1 MIYLDNAATTPM
13 DIQVIEVIE
22 ESMRR
27 DVANSGAVYRI
38 GLDAKKRIEKSGEE
52 IAEALNVPSTHRMI
66 FTSGGSESN
75 NLFIKGI
82 CFPDKKT
89 AHLGLEHPSV
99 TTTLKYFSQFG
110 NEPLSL
116 LEFQKEGGLD
126 LSGAVPV
133 LKNNRVRLLCLSH
146 VNNELGTVNEAA
158 SVMTTVKNGSPQ
170 TRIFLDGV
178 QAVGKLKIPQNM
190 WSGLAGY
197 SLSGHK
203 INGPKGIGLL
213 IYDSRL
219 ALTPQI
225 HGGKQQ
231 FGVRSG
237 TLPAPLILGLAKSIQ
252 LAVERTDETQTHL
265 KKLFH
270 HLVDGLQSLS
280 TRLPAFRL
288 KFNSLTVDDVSR
300 QSPAI
305 VNFSFPPVEGEVLL
319 HHLEEQN
326 IFVGLGSA
334 CSAHSK
340 EPSKILTGIGR
351 TVEEARCSLRI
362 SFGRQN
368 TIEEVDQFL
377 NEFTKAYEAL
387 YPTFQN
393 KARQTDV

>member
-13 DIQVIEVIE
+13 DPEVIEVIVD
-22 ESMRR
+22 SMRR
-27 DVANSGAVYRI
+27 DLANSGAVYRI
-38 GLDAKKRIEKSGEE
+38 GLDAKKRIEKAEEE
-52 IAEALNVPSTHRMI
+52 IASALNIPSTHRLI

-75 NLFIKGI
+75 NLFIKGL

-89 AHLGLEHPSV
+89 ACLGLEHPSV
-99 TTTLKYFSQFG
+99 TATLNYLSQFG

-116 LEFQKEGGLD
+116 LEFQKEGRLD
-126 LSGAVPV
+126 LSEAVPL
-133 LKNNRVRLLCLSH
+133 LKTNTVRLLCLSH
-146 VNNELGTVNEAA
+146 VNNELGTVNDPE
-158 SVMTTVKNGSPQ
+158 SVLKAVKNGSRQ

-178 QAVGKLKIPQNM
+178 QAVGKLTIFPNM
-190 WSGLAGY
+190 WAGLSGY
-197 SLSGHK
+197 SISGHK

-213 IYDSRL
+213 VYDSRL
-219 ALTPQI
+219 TLTPQI

-231 FGVRSG
+231 DSVRSG
-237 TLPAPLILGLAKSIQ
+237 TLPTSLILGLAKSIR
-252 LAVERTDETQTHL
+252 LAVDRTQETQIHL
-265 KKLFH
+265 KKLFW
-270 HLVDGLQSLS
+270 HLIEGLKDLS
-280 TRLPAFRL
+280 RRLPTFQPQ
-288 KFNSLTVDDVSR
+288 FNSLTVDDVRR

-305 VNFSFPPVEGEVLL
+305 LNFSFPPVEGEVLL

-326 IFVGLGSA
+326 IFVGMGSA

-377 NEFTKAYEAL
+377 RQFARAYEAL
-387 YPTFQN
+387 YPTFYC
-393 KARQTDV
+393 KGVSK

>member
-13 DIQVIEVIE
+13 DPQVIAVIE
-22 ESMRR
+22 DSMRR
-27 DVANSGAVYRI
+27 DIANSGAVYRI
-38 GLDAKKRIEKSGEE
+38 GLDAKKRIEKAEEE
-52 IAEALNVPSTHRMI
+52 IATALNIPSTHRLI

-89 AHLGLEHPSV
+89 ACLGLEHPSV
-99 TTTLKYFSQFG
+99 TATLNYFSQFG

-116 LEFQKEGGLD
+116 LEFQKDGRLD
-126 LSGAVPV
+126 LSGAVGS
-133 LKNNRVRLLCLSH
+133 LKKNRVRLLCLSH
-146 VNNELGTVNEAA
+146 VNNELGTVNDPE
-158 SVMTTVKNGSPQ
+158 SVVTAVQSGSPQ
-170 TRIFLDGV
+170 TRVFMDGV
-178 QAVGKLKIPQNM
+178 QAPGKLILSQNT
-190 WSGLAGY
+190 WPGLAGY
-197 SLSGHK
+197 SISSHK

-213 IYDSRL
+213 VYDSRL
-219 ALTPQI
+219 ALAPQI

-231 FGVRSG
+231 SGVRSG
-237 TLPAPLILGLAKSIQ
+237 TLPTPLILGMAKSIQ
-252 LAVERTDETQTHL
+252 LAVERAEETQTHL
-265 KKLFH
+265 KTLYR
-270 HLVDGLQSLS
+270 HLIDGLINLS
-280 TRLPAFRL
+280 DRLPTFKL
-288 KFNSLTVDDVSR
+288 LFNSLTVDDVNR

-351 TVEEARCSLRI
+351 TVEEARCSLRV

-368 TIEEVDQFL
+368 TIEEVDRFL
-377 NEFTKAYEAL
+377 HEFAGAYEAL
-387 YPTFQN
+387 YPTFHG
-393 KARQTDV
+393 KGQTI

>member
-1 MIYLDNAATTPM
+1 MIYFDNAATTPM
-13 DIQVIEVIE
+13 DPQVIEIVQD
-22 ESMRR
+22 SMRR
-27 DVANSGAVYRI
+27 DLANSGAVYRI
-38 GLDAKKRIEKSGEE
+38 GLDAKKRIEKAERA
-52 IAEALNVPSTHRMI
+52 IADSLNVPSTHQMI

-82 CFPDKKT
+82 CFPDKK
-89 AHLGLEHPSV
+89 AAFLGLEHPSV
-99 TTTLKYFSQFG
+99 TATLNYFSQFG

-116 LEFQKEGGLD
+116 LDYQKEGRLD
-126 LSGAVPV
+126 CSGAVAS
-133 LKNNRVRLLCLSH
+133 LKQKRVRLLCLSH
-146 VNNELGTVNEAA
+146 VNNELGTVHDPESLISA
-158 SVMTTVKNGSPQ
+158 VQNGSPQ

-178 QAVGKLKIPQNM
+178 QAVGKLVFSSNM

-197 SLSGHK
+197 SISGHK

-219 ALTPQI
+219 TLTPQI

-231 FGVRSG
+231 VGIRSG
-237 TLPAPLILGLAKSIQ
+237 TLPTPLILGLAKSIQ
-252 LAVERTDETQTHL
+252 LAVERTQETQEHL
-265 KKLFH
+265 KKLYH
-270 HLVDGLQSLS
+270 HLIDGLKNLS
-280 TRLPAFRL
+280 DGSPNFHLL
-288 KFNSLTVDDVSR
+288 FNSLTVDDVGR

-351 TVEEARCSLRI
+351 TENEARCSLRI

-368 TIEEVDQFL
+368 TIEEVDRFL
-377 NEFTKAYEAL
+377 QEFSKAYEAL
-387 YPTFQN
+387 YPTFHRKGAVN
-393 KARQTDV
+393 R

>member
-1 MIYLDNAATTPM
+1 MVYLDNAATTPM
-13 DIQVIEVIE
+13 APQVIEVVE
-22 ESMRR
+22 DSMRR
-27 DVANSGAVYRI
+27 DIANSGAVYRM
-38 GLDAKKRIEKSGEE
+38 GLDAKKRIEKAEEE
-52 IAEALNVPSTHRMI
+52 IASALKVPSTHRLI

-89 AHLGLEHPSV
+89 ACLGLEHPSV
-99 TTTLKYFSQFG
+99 TATLNYFSQFG
-110 NEPLSL
+110 NEPFSL
-116 LEFQKEGGLD
+116 LDFQKEGRLD
-126 LSGAVPV
+126 LSRAVP
-133 LKNNRVRLLCLSH
+133 LIKNERVRLLCLSH
-146 VNNELGTVNEAA
+146 VNNELGTVQDPESLLTA
-158 SVMTTVKNGSPQ
+158 VKNGSPQ

-178 QAVGKLKIPQNM
+178 QAVGKLVISPSM
-190 WSGLAGY
+190 WPGLAGY
-197 SLSGHK
+197 SISGHK

-213 IYDSRL
+213 VYDSRL
-219 ALTPQI
+219 TLTPHI

-237 TLPAPLILGLAKSIQ
+237 TLPTPLIRGLAKSIQ
-252 LAVERTDETQTHL
+252 LAVDRTQEIQTHL
-265 KKLFH
+265 KNLH
-270 HLVDGLQSLS
+270 RHLIDGLKDLS
-280 TRLPAFRL
+280 ERLATFHLR
-288 KFNSLTVDDVSR
+288 FNSLTVDDVSR

-305 VNFSFPPVEGEVLL
+305 VNFGFPPVEGEVLL

-368 TIEEVDQFL
+368 TIEDVDLFL
-377 NEFTKAYEAL
+377 HEFARAYEAL
-387 YPTFQN
+387 HPTFQGKGAGN
-393 KARQTDV
+393 R

>member
-13 DIQVIEVIE
+13 DPEVMDVVS
-22 ESMRR
+22 ESMQR
-27 DVANSGAVYRI
+27 DTANSGAVYRI
-38 GLDAKKRIEKSGEE
+38 GLDAKKRIENAEDK
-52 IAEALNVPSTHRMI
+52 IASALNIPSTHSLI

-89 AHLGLEHPSV
+89 ACLGLEHPSV
-99 TTTLKYFSQFG
+99 SATLNYFLQFN

-116 LEFQKEGGLD
+116 LEYQKEGRLD
-126 LSGAVPV
+126 LSRAVPI
-133 LKNNRVRLLCLSH
+133 LQKNRVRLLCLSH
-146 VNNELGTVNEAA
+146 VNNELGSVNDLLEVSIA
-158 SVMTTVKNGSPQ
+158 VKAGSPQ
-170 TRIFLDGV
+170 TRIFMDGV
-178 QAVGKLKIPQNM
+178 QAIGKYSISTNT
-190 WSGLAGY
+190 WSALAGY
-197 SLSGHK
+197 SISGHK

-231 FGVRSG
+231 NSIRSG
-237 TLPAPLILGLAKSIQ
+237 TLPTPLILGLAKAIL
-252 LAVERTDETQTHL
+252 LAVERTDETQIKFKNLCRHL
-265 KKLFH
+265 I
-270 HLVDGLQSLS
+270 DGLNELAR
-280 TRLPAFRL
+280 RLPML
-288 KFNSLTVDDVSR
+288 KLQFNSLEVDDVSR

-305 VNFSFPPVEGEVLL
+305 VNFSFAPVEGEVLL
-319 HHLEEQN
+319 HHLEKQN

-351 TVEEARCSLRI
+351 TVEESRCSLRI

-368 TIEEVDQFL
+368 SIEDIDRFL
-377 NEFTKAYEAL
+377 EYFAEAYKAL
-387 YPTFQN
+387 YPTFKGKGAFN
-393 KARQTDV
+393 K